1 MTPYGSWKSP
11 ITADLIVAGAVRLG
25 QIELDGDDVYWVEGR
40 PLDGARNVIVRRT
53 ADGET
58 SDVTPPPFS
67 VRTRAHEYGGAS
79 FAVADGVLFFSNFAD
94 QRVYRQEPGSQPL
107 PLTPATDL
115 RYADGVVD
123 PSRGRMVSVREDHT
137 AAGQEAVN
145 TLVSLDLE
153 EGGAGDVLA
162 SGNDFYSSPALSRD
176 GARLAWL
183 TWNHPNMPWDGT
195 ELWVADL
202 RGDGSVAIQR
212 RVAGGA
218 GQSVFQPEW
227 SPDGTLYFVSDRS
240 GWWNLYRLLGDEAE
254 HLTPMEAEF
263 GAPQW
268 AFGTRTYA
276 FESERR
282 IICQYSQ
289 RGMWYFASLDTGT
302 LELLPIDTPYT
313 EMSRG
318 DIKASPG
325 RVVFGAGSASEP
337 SAIVLL
343 DPDTGQTETL
353 RRETEVAVDPGYLST
368 PEAFELPT
376 DGGLTAHA
384 FYYPARNMHY
394 DGPEFE
400 KPPLLVVSHGGPTG
414 AAVTSLNMSYQ
425 FWTSRGIAV
434 LDVNYGGST
443 GFGTEYRRRLN
454 GRWGIVDVA
463 DCVNAAQ
470 FLVRRGDVDGDRLII
485 RGSSAGGFTT
495 LAALTFRDV
504 FKVGASYY
512 GVSDLEALA
521 LETHKFESRYLD
533 SMIGPYPE
541 RRNLYL
547 ERSPIHHTDLLSC
560 PIILF
565 QGLDDKIVL
574 PNQAELMA
582 KALMKKGLPVAYVP
596 FEGEQH
602 GFRKAENIKRALGAE
617 LYFYSRILGFEL
629 ADPVEPVEI
638 DNISAR

>member
-1 MTPYGSWKSP
+1 M
-11 ITADLIVAGAVRLG
+11 
-25 QIELDGDDVYWVEGR
+25 
-40 PLDGARNVIVRRT
+40 
-53 ADGET
+53 
-58 SDVTPPPFS
+58 
-67 VRTRAHEYGGAS
+67 
-79 FAVADGVLFFSNFAD
+79 
-94 QRVYRQEPGSQPL
+94 
-107 PLTPATDL
+107 
-115 RYADGVVD
+115 
-123 PSRGRMVSVREDHT
+123 
-137 AAGQEAVN
+137 N

-212 RVAGGA
+212 RVPGGA

-343 DPDTGQTETL
+343 DPDTG
-353 RRETEVAVDPGYLST
+353 
-368 PEAFELPT
+368 
-376 DGGLTAHA
+376 
-384 FYYPARNMHY
+384 
-394 DGPEFE
+394 
-400 KPPLLVVSHGGPTG
+400 
-414 AAVTSLNMSYQ
+414 
-425 FWTSRGIAV
+425 
-434 LDVNYGGST
+434 
-443 GFGTEYRRRLN
+443 
-454 GRWGIVDVA
+454 
-463 DCVNAAQ
+463 
-470 FLVRRGDVDGDRLII
+470 
-485 RGSSAGGFTT
+485 
-495 LAALTFRDV
+495 
-504 FKVGASYY
+504 
-512 GVSDLEALA
+512 
-521 LETHKFESRYLD
+521 
-533 SMIGPYPE
+533 
-541 RRNLYL
+541 
-547 ERSPIHHTDLLSC
+547 
-560 PIILF
+560 
-565 QGLDDKIVL
+565 
-574 PNQAELMA
+574 
-582 KALMKKGLPVAYVP
+582 
-596 FEGEQH
+596 
-602 GFRKAENIKRALGAE
+602 
-617 LYFYSRILGFEL
+617 
-629 ADPVEPVEI
+629 
-638 DNISAR
+638 